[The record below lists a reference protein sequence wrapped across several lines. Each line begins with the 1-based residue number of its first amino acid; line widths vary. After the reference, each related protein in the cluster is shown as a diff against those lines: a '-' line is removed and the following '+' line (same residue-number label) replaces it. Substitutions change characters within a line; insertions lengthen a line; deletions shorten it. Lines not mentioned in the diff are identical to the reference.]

1 VTTQD
6 TLRTFIADELQ
17 CDLPP
22 GHLTDEYPLIDEQ
35 VIDSMGIY
43 EIVTF
48 VENEYGIEI
57 LDDELLPENF
67 ETINA
72 ITKLIDSKRG

>member
-6 TLRTFIADELQ
+6 TLRTFIIEELQ

-22 GHLTDEYPLIDEQ
+22 GQLTDEYPLIDEQ

-48 VENEYGIEI
+48 IENEYGVEV
-57 LDDELLPENF
+57 LDDELLPEHF

-72 ITKLIDSKRG
+72 IANLIDSRKG